1 MSNHPKGGTVQ
12 PTDSHRGL
20 RLLALAAVVVGVLLL
35 MAAAFVLSY
44 SGIHAVALSA
54 GVSSR
59 LARLYPLIFD
69 AMLVIACAA
78 VLALRGAGLPSRC
91 YAWLTMLVLL
101 AAAAGAD
108 TLHATDAKLPH
119 KPAAAAA
126 ASIPWAL
133 VLIGFGLL
141 LSMLRQ
147 ARLRRATLA
156 TAQQALVPPSGH
168 VQVRPGIDDMLGS
181 QSSPGVTVVKPA
193 SAKADQAGDPVPDLA
208 IDIEPGHDDPVSDE
222 GHLAA
227 SPGTPW
233 GPPARKHQP
242 AGNGDRSAS
251 AFSPAPTLAPARDT
265 GTGTAGASGR
275 SIEAR
280 TIPVPGARPA
290 PDTTPAPNAKTAPDT
305 TPAPN
310 ATPALSPA
318 PVPDA
323 RTAPDT
329 TLEPDAPAPA
339 PDTRQVVE
347 SGPMPEPGPAHE
359 PGPIP
364 EDGPIP
370 EPGPIPED
378 GPIPEPGPTPEA
390 GPIPEP
396 GPTPEPGSD
405 REAAPAPAA
414 PPQFDRKRSSPTPP
428 EA

>member
-1 MSNHPKGGTVQ
+1 MSNHPNGGTAQ

-54 GVSSR
+54 GVSPR

-108 TLHATDAKLPH
+108 TLHATGAKLQH

-126 ASIPWAL
+126 AIIPWAL

-147 ARLRRATLA
+147 ARLRRAGLA
-156 TAQQALVPPSGH
+156 AAQRQVFVPPSGH
-168 VQVRPGIDDMLGS
+168 VEVHHGIDDLLG
-181 QSSPGVTVVKPA
+181 SPGVTVVKRA
-193 SAKADQAGDPVPDLA
+193 SAKADHAGDPVLDLA

-233 GPPARKHQP
+233 GPPARGQQP
-242 AGNGDRSAS
+242 AGDGGRSAS
-251 AFSPAPTLAPARDT
+251 AFSPAPTLDLATDT
-265 GTGTAGASGR
+265 GTDPARASGR
-275 SIEAR
+275 STEAG
-280 TIPVPGARPA
+280 TMPVPDARPA
-290 PDTTPAPNAKTAPDT
+290 PDITRATDT
-305 TPAPN
+305 TRAANATRTTN
-310 ATPALSPA
+310 ATPEPGPMPALHADPTPDAKPA
-318 PVPDA
+318 PDA
-323 RTAPDT
+323 RTAPD
-329 TLEPDAPAPA
+329 PGAA
-339 PDTRQVVE
+339 QVAVSTSVAE
-347 SGPMPEPGPAHE
+347 LGAV
-359 PGPIP
+359 
-364 EDGPIP
+364 P
-370 EPGPIPED
+370 EPGPIPES
-378 GPIPEPGPTPEA
+378 GPIPETGPTPEV
-390 GPIPEP
+390 
-396 GPTPEPGSD
+396 GSD
-405 REAAPAPAA
+405 REAAPAPAVL
-414 PPQFDRKRSSPTPP
+414 PQLDRKRSSPTPP
-428 EA
+428 ET